1 MWRDHLRYRRNKMAG
16 IGFGTNYDVKLGNG
30 LGANTQIVKFA
41 KTDITQAEL
50 DSAAQELMLTHTIAG
65 VGTADG
71 SAFATG
77 TTDVVYFAVQG
88 PVLAADA
95 SNALGVTGAATTIE
109 ATFNA
114 AK

>member
-1 MWRDHLRYRRNKMAG
+1 MAG
-16 IGFGTNYDVKLGNG
+16 IGFANAANYDVKLGNG

-41 KTDITQAEL
+41 LTNMTQANL
-50 DSAAQELMLTHTIAG
+50 DAAVQELALTHTIAG

-71 SAFATG
+71 SAFVSG
-77 TTDVVYFAVQG
+77 TTDAVFFAVQG
-88 PVLAADA
+88 PVLAAD
-95 SNALGVTGAATTIE
+95 STDALGVTGAATTIE

>member
-1 MWRDHLRYRRNKMAG
+1 MAG

-30 LGANTQIVKFA
+30 LGSNTQIVNFA
-41 KTDITQAEL
+41 LTDMTQANV
-50 DSAAQELMLTHTIAG
+50 DAAVQALQLTHTVAG

-71 SAFATG
+71 SAFVSG
-77 TTDVVYFAVQG
+77 TTDAIQFAVQG
-88 PVLAADA
+88 PVLAAD
-95 SNALGVTGAATTIE
+95 SSDALGVTGAATTII

>member
-1 MWRDHLRYRRNKMAG
+1 MAG

-30 LGANTQIVKFA
+30 LGANTQIVNFA

-50 DSAAQELMLTHTIAG
+50 DTAVQTLSLTHTVAG

-71 SAFATG
+71 SAFVSG
-77 TTDVVYFAVQG
+77 TTDNVQFAVQG
-88 PVLAADA
+88 PVLAAD
-95 SNALGVTGAATTIE
+95 SSDALGVTGAATTII

>member
-1 MWRDHLRYRRNKMAG
+1 MAG

-30 LGANTQIVKFA
+30 LGANTQIVNFA
-41 KTDITQAEL
+41 LTNMTQANV
-50 DSAAQELMLTHTIAG
+50 DAAAQALMLTHTIAA

-71 SAFATG
+71 SAFVSG
-77 TTDVVYFAVQG
+77 TTDAIQFAVQG
-88 PVLAADA
+88 PVLAAD
-95 SNALGVTGAATTIE
+95 SSDALGVGSAVTTII

>member
-1 MWRDHLRYRRNKMAG
+1 MAG

-30 LGANTQIVKFA
+30 LGANTQIVNFA
-41 KTDITQAEL
+41 LTDMTQANV
-50 DSAAQELMLTHTIAG
+50 DAAAQELMLTHTIAA

-71 SAFATG
+71 SAFVSG
-77 TTDVVYFAVQG
+77 TTDDIQFAVQG

-95 SNALGVTGAATTIE
+95 SNALGVTGAATTII